1 MKLSRKKLKRKMIEN
16 LINSIIPVLSMTAGF
31 YIGYKLRGDG
41 GKDKLPDI
49 KSPKQIVKERRELKE
64 EEQEL
69 EEVKKWIEEIN
80 NYNGEF
86 SE

>member
-1 MKLSRKKLKRKMIEN
+1 MVEN
-16 LINSIIPVLSMTAGF
+16 LINSIVPVISMFIGI

-49 KSPKQIVKERRELKE
+49 KSPKTLIKERKE
-64 EEQEL
+64 QKAEEKEI
-69 EEVKKWIEEIN
+69 EEVKKWIEEVN

-86 SE
+86 GE